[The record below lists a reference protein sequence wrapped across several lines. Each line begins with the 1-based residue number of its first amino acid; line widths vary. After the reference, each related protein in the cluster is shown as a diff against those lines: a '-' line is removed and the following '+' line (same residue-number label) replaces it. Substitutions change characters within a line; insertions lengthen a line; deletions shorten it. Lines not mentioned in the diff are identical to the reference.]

1 MPSAKQRARRLLLL
15 TLLFEGG
22 LGAVALLLGWIVGH
36 SPLTGLAAERFGA
49 WEQGAAILWGAL
61 AALPLVAGL
70 LLAER
75 APGAGWTRL
84 RDLVTHRLVPLFRQ
98 MSVVQFAL
106 ISLAAGWGEELLF
119 RGLLQAGL
127 AERLQFPGGDW
138 LALLTASVLFGLCHW
153 LTHTY
158 ALLATL
164 VGLYLGILLMAT
176 DQILV
181 PITAH
186 ALYDFLALVYL
197 VHWPARSDERA
208 GERADEERA
217 DEEQAG
223 EEQTGE

>member
-1 MPSAKQRARRLLLL
+1 MPSARQRARRLLLL

-22 LGAVALLLGWIVGH
+22 LGAVALLLGWMLGH
-36 SPLTGLAAERFGA
+36 SPLIGAAGEQLGVG
-49 WEQGAAILWGAL
+49 EQGRAVVWGTL

-75 APGAGWTRL
+75 APGSGWTRL
-84 RDLVTHRLVPLFRQ
+84 RDLVHHRLVPLFRE

-106 ISLAAGWGEELLF
+106 ISIAAGWGEELLF

-127 AERLQFPGGDW
+127 AERLEFAGGPW
-138 LALLTASVLFGLCHW
+138 LALLASSVLFGLCHW
-153 LTHTY
+153 LTNTY

-164 VGLYLGILLMAT
+164 VGLYLGLLLMAT
-176 DQILV
+176 DQILA

-197 VHWPARSDERA
+197 VKWRAPSAEPSD
-208 GERADEERA
+208 D
-217 DEEQAG
+217 
-223 EEQTGE
+223 